1 MGKMKAALLAK
12 MAVNAKKAKDNL
24 DAEMRKVQQKFADAA
39 ALENS
44 RNEAT
49 LARSKKTRDI
59 MMANKKEAADELAAA
74 VHDQQRA
81 LDTLAKATNER
92 IAQTNKHIAI
102 NAAQIKE
109 NAKKARQDLDEAMD
123 NFDHK
128 MRNVQEE
135 AKKGRSKL
143 AAQAVTQDKAFRAHA
158 TAEIKK
164 ITADTAAQFAK
175 VRTKMADDRAA
186 ADAALAHTSSRLNAA
201 LSASKALQDKRFAS
215 TVSDIAEA
223 KKEANDRVEGFKTS
237 FKADVFALSEHVE
250 AQSKALNARMNDLGG
265 VVESNKLEQAK
276 VNNAV
281 NAELKRMVKI
291 GNDRYQEHLKKDQEL
306 HDLMARNKEDTNAQ
320 ITAMRDEFY
329 SSLTSIKEQMAKDK
343 AHAESSLSTATA
355 GLYKTLEDNKM
366 AQDAKNKELTDAT
379 HAAALDAKANLD
391 EAKEMF
397 ASKISALDSTVKAN
411 AKKHEQKLEDLT
423 GIVAANAEKD
433 AQGREELRKISGAN
447 KKMLDSAVMDAIHK
461 GEARALQ
468 VEEHVKP
475 MNEKTR
481 MDMNM
486 RITTEISELSKHIHG
501 QIDELTLE
509 TKEARMAMKR
519 EILEA
524 VKDAEELAKSNLKKA
539 VAWAEGEFS
548 KLNSALATIEEK
560 GEEERGKL
568 QATITADK
576 KAAEDRLNDAVA
588 AQAAAVLSLQV
599 STHEEIKAT
608 NENLSSHAEQM
619 KKDAE
624 TVRTEMEANRQA
636 IDASLEAARESAD
649 AQLAA
654 VDAASE
660 ARHGEVVQTV
670 RDGIK
675 AATERANKQFA
686 DAHAEMAK
694 NREEVDNKLASDVA
708 ALNKAISTAAALEDV
723 RFSKTVKNLAAARK
737 EARDA
742 VTHAKSR
749 MTAEIAETISYAKKV
764 ESKIAGMVSVTS
776 DMIET
781 DRATQ
786 HTINKNVDG
795 ELKRILEKSNIAYS
809 HNKAA
814 RGVIKK
820 IMNEN
825 KAAAHEEVSNLAKE
839 ATETIKKTRSFQA
852 KTLQGFKV
860 DLTDA
865 TKKLYK
871 EMADQDTAFQARQ
884 QELNEA
890 QAGAIASTA
899 SSLASAK
906 EDFKSRL
913 ESLTNAVTANKK
925 AFTDNLEQATGVV
938 MDWKAAADD
947 DREAI
952 RASMA
957 AMNNDL
963 ENNIEDQIFQVIQ
976 EDRQKIA
983 DNYLSLKAY
992 SAAAADKIEDY
1003 LAKGKGRNLAS
1014 IGDLLE
1020 SVAQLVDVETPPAT
1034 GVGGGADSLPTIFS
1048 GDTVKIDNSVSKIN
1062 GLVNEYISTLSDVKA
1077 RWPLGLGKYLISKLE
1092 LAMSKTGALEVDK
1105 IEAKSGNYVFVNAH
1119 AVGLSSKLSDFEGLA
1134 VKMSHYE
1141 KELSK
1146 LTTKLPN
1153 LKSSSKKA
1161 NVNVPP
1167 PEWQGN

>member
-1 MGKMKAALLAK
+1 MG
-12 MAVNAKKAKDNL
+12 
-24 DAEMRKVQQKFADAA
+24 
-39 ALENS
+39 
-44 RNEAT
+44 
-49 LARSKKTRDI
+49 
-59 MMANKKEAADELAAA
+59 
-74 VHDQQRA
+74 
-81 LDTLAKATNER
+81 
-92 IAQTNKHIAI
+92 
-102 NAAQIKE
+102 
-109 NAKKARQDLDEAMD
+109 
-123 NFDHK
+123 
-128 MRNVQEE
+128 
-135 AKKGRSKL
+135 
-143 AAQAVTQDKAFRAHA
+143 
-158 TAEIKK
+158 
-164 ITADTAAQFAK
+164 
-175 VRTKMADDRAA
+175 
-186 ADAALAHTSSRLNAA
+186 
-201 LSASKALQDKRFAS
+201 
-215 TVSDIAEA
+215 
-223 KKEANDRVEGFKTS
+223 
-237 FKADVFALSEHVE
+237 
-250 AQSKALNARMNDLGG
+250 
-265 VVESNKLEQAK
+265 
-276 VNNAV
+276 
-281 NAELKRMVKI
+281 
-291 GNDRYQEHLKKDQEL
+291 
-306 HDLMARNKEDTNAQ
+306 
-320 ITAMRDEFY
+320 
-329 SSLTSIKEQMAKDK
+329 
-343 AHAESSLSTATA
+343 
-355 GLYKTLEDNKM
+355 
-366 AQDAKNKELTDAT
+366 
-379 HAAALDAKANLD
+379 
-391 EAKEMF
+391 
-397 ASKISALDSTVKAN
+397 
-411 AKKHEQKLEDLT
+411 
-423 GIVAANAEKD
+423 
-433 AQGREELRKISGAN
+433 
-447 KKMLDSAVMDAIHK
+447 
-461 GEARALQ
+461 
-468 VEEHVKP
+468 
-475 MNEKTR
+475 
-481 MDMNM
+481 
-486 RITTEISELSKHIHG
+486 
-501 QIDELTLE
+501 
-509 TKEARMAMKR
+509 
-519 EILEA
+519 EA

-568 QATITADK
+568 QATIAADK

-608 NENLSSHAEQM
+608 NENLSAHAEQM

-624 TVRTEMEANRQA
+624 KVRTEMEANRQA

-660 ARHGEVVQTV
+660 ARYNEVVQTV
-670 RDGIK
+670 SDGIK

-708 ALNKAISTAAALEDV
+708 ALNKAISTAAARKDV
-723 RFSKTVKNLAAARK
+723 
-737 EARDA
+737 RDA

-825 KAAAHEEVSNLAKE
+825 KAAAHEEVQNLAKE

-884 QELNEA
+884 HELNEA
-890 QAGAIASTA
+890 QAGAIASTE

-925 AFTDNLEQATGVV
+925 AFTDNMEQATGVV

-957 AMNNDL
+957 AMNNDPEKKSL
-963 ENNIEDQIFQVIQ
+963 LTTISQSVNNMADQIFQVIQ

-983 DNYLSLKAY
+983 
-992 SAAAADKIEDY
+992 
-1003 LAKGKGRNLAS
+1003 
-1014 IGDLLE
+1014 
-1020 SVAQLVDVETPPAT
+1020 
-1034 GVGGGADSLPTIFS
+1034 
-1048 GDTVKIDNSVSKIN
+1048 
-1062 GLVNEYISTLSDVKA
+1062 
-1077 RWPLGLGKYLISKLE
+1077 
-1092 LAMSKTGALEVDK
+1092 
-1105 IEAKSGNYVFVNAH
+1105 
-1119 AVGLSSKLSDFEGLA
+1119 
-1134 VKMSHYE
+1134 
-1141 KELSK
+1141 
-1146 LTTKLPN
+1146 
-1153 LKSSSKKA
+1153 
-1161 NVNVPP
+1161 
-1167 PEWQGN
+1167 